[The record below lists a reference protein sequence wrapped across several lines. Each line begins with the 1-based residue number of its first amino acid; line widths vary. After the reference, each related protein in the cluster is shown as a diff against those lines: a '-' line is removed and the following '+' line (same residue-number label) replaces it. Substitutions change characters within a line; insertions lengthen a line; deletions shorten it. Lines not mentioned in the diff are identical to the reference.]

1 MTFSLF
7 LAVTLICVFASV
19 EGWKFGKGKKEA
31 EEKKPGAV
39 VTLISGK
46 GYAGYVSGAQALGQS
61 IQDVGSD
68 LELVAMVT
76 ADVPEESRRTLSML
90 WQVVEVETVVCN
102 HKHELDATQYD
113 LKGEK
118 YQQGLARWSTTCTK
132 FQAWNQVQYE
142 RVIFMDADMLVV
154 GPIDDALWGFS
165 NASFAA
171 APESFPPDTFN
182 AGFMVLT
189 PSTETFQK
197 LLRLNAEIGSTE
209 GGDQGVLNN
218 GLCPQWFTNGPDD
231 PECGRLPWLFNVEV
245 VQYVEYK
252 TLRTMN
258 KRRVPSVIHFVS
270 DGKPWTVLLYEY
282 QPVMQHTV
290 DVGTM
295 RMLGKQAMA
304 HLQWR
309 DAFFRA
315 SGAAPSNNAFLL
327 RAVMVASGQ
336 VSGGAQQRT
345 GALGI
350 SGVEERDREAEID
363 YEDADTDADARP
375 STSRRNKRKKQ
386 KGTRKRKSKNAL
398 LRRSRAKRSG
408 EGEDEEGEQGGME
421 GSDEDES
428 AAATSATDESSE
440 EDEEQGGQQSKG
452 KDEGKGKRKRRSR
465 KRKGRLLSKIRKRAR
480 RPVPNADSYDN
491 DYSRTAIDNEL

>member
-1 MTFSLF
+1 MLLTAMIL
-7 LAVTLICVFASV
+7 VCVFVAA
-19 EGWKFGKGKKEA
+19 EGWKFGKGKKD
-31 EEKKPGAV
+31 KKPGAV

-76 ADVPEESRRTLSML
+76 ADVPEESRRTLSAL

-113 LKGEK
+113 LNGEK
-118 YQQGLARWSTTCTK
+118 YQQGIARWSTTCTK

-197 LLRLNAEIGSTE
+197 LLRLNTEIGSTE

-231 PECGRLPWLFNVEV
+231 PDCGRLPWLFNVEV

-282 QPVMQHTV
+282 QLAMQHTV

-304 HLQWR
+304 HLLWR

-336 VSGGAQQRT
+336 DTGQVSGGGQQRAGAFGIT
-345 GALGI
+345 GVG
-350 SGVEERDREAEID
+350 EAEAE
-363 YEDADTDADARP
+363 YNDADADAAGVDF
-375 STSRRNKRKKQ
+375 SSSSSSSRRSKRKKQ
-386 KGTRKRKSKNAL
+386 KGGKRKRKNAL
-398 LRRSRAKRSG
+398 LRRSRDKKRRG
-408 EGEDEEGEQGGME
+408 EGEEGGEGEGGEEGREDV
-421 GSDEDES
+421 SDENKSSAES
-428 AAATSATDESSE
+428 TE
-440 EDEEQGGQQSKG
+440 EDEEQRGQQAKG
-452 KDEGKGKRKRRSR
+452 NGNGKRKRKRRSR
-465 KRKGRLLSKIRKRAR
+465 RSKGRLLDKIRKKAR
-480 RPVPNADSYDN
+480 RPVPNADSYADDY
-491 DYSRTAIDNEL
+491 DYSRAAIDNEL